1 MRIALDAM
9 GGDNA
14 PGEIIQGGLMAMAA
28 YPQIQLTLLGPEQT
42 LREALSGQAYDASRL
57 TVVDAPEVITTHEKP
72 VMAIR
77 KKRNSSLVVGMSMLK
92 ARQVDAFISAGSTGA
107 VLAGGL
113 FVTGRIAGISRPA
126 LAMVYPSLKGPAM
139 VIDIGANVD
148 CKPQH
153 LVQFAVMG
161 SAYMKQVLGVEDPRV
176 GLINNG
182 AEAEKGNELTKA
194 AYQALEQAP
203 VRFTGNVEPR
213 EIMEGPADV
222 LVCDGFAGNIV
233 LKLMEGMV
241 GAIFTLLKGVFY
253 KNLGTKLAAAA
264 LKGGLKEMKTQMDY
278 TEYGGAPLL
287 GINGCV
293 IKAHGSSKAKAI
305 CSAVKQAI
313 AYLDKDVTGL
323 IADEVAKIDWE
334 GKEA

>member
-14 PGEIIQGGLMAMAA
+14 PGEIIQGGLLALQA

-42 LREALSGQAYDASRL
+42 LREALSGKAYDAARL

-113 FVTGRIAGISRPA
+113 FVTGRIPGISRPA

-161 SAYMKQVLGVEDPRV
+161 SAYMKQVLGKDNPRV

-194 AYQALEQAP
+194 TYQALEQAP
-203 VRFTGNVEPR
+203 VNFTGNVEPR

-253 KNLGTKLAAAA
+253 KNLGTKLAAAT

-287 GINGCV
+287 GVNGCV